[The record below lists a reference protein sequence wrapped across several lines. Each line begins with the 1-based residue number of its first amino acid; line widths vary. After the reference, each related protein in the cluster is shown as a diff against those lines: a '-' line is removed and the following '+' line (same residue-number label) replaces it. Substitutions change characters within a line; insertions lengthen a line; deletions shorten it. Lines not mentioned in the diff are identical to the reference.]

1 MRIKNK
7 TRFFSRIVIIIVV
20 IYLLGT
26 WAYKVSRDYPLIK
39 LEYGELNLENTVTGF
54 VLRNETL
61 VQSAIGGT
69 VKYYTADGERIKK
82 GYKIADI
89 AVTDKADPESLI
101 QDSEVTKES
110 LQVDLEA
117 LTKELNH
124 LRVELLDRIE
134 AKDYAKIP
142 DLKDELVLKLQK
154 KERLESGIQMNDI
167 KFSSFK
173 QSLLDSGQVKVGN
186 TLEVRSPYSGIV
198 SFQMDGY
205 EESLNV
211 KNLYDLDFTK
221 LLMSEIPSQTLI
233 YNQIKPGNYLYK
245 MVDNTVWYVVFLVD
259 KSDLQMYGL
268 KSTVGVTISGTT
280 LKGTI
285 MDTFEVGDKGAVFLK
300 IVNQTPDFYKLR
312 KVEMKVVREKFKGIK
327 IPIEAIVKKNGQ
339 NGVYSVDLE
348 RKLRFTPIKEIAY
361 DGQFAIV
368 YDNYFIIQDDKGE
381 SKRVKTV
388 KHDDEIIL
396 KASEFSEGESVY

>member
-7 TRFFSRIVIIIVV
+7 TRFFSRTVILLVV

-101 QDSEVTKES
+101 KDSEVTKES
-110 LQVDLEA
+110 LQVDLDV
-117 LTKELNH
+117 LTKELEG
-124 LRVELLDRIE
+124 LKVELLDRIE
-134 AKDYAKIP
+134 VKDYAKIP
-142 DLKDELVLKLQK
+142 DLKKELVLKLQK

-221 LLMSEIPSQTLI
+221 LLASDIPAQTLI
-233 YNQIKPGNYLYK
+233 YDQIKPGDYLYK
-245 MVDNTVWYVVFLVD
+245 MVDNTVWYVVFLVE
-259 KSDLQMYGL
+259 KADLQMYGL
-268 KSTVGVTISGTT
+268 KSSIGVTISGTT

-285 MDTFEVGDKGAVFLK
+285 MDTFEIGDKGAVFLK

-327 IPIEAIVKKNGQ
+327 IPISAIVKKSGQ

-368 YDNYFIIQDDKGE
+368 YDNYFVIQDEKGE

-396 KASEFSEGESVY
+396 EASEFSEGESVY

>member
-1 MRIKNK
+1 
-7 TRFFSRIVIIIVV
+7 
-20 IYLLGT
+20 LGT

>member
-7 TRFFSRIVIIIVV
+7 MRFFSRIVILLVV
-20 IYLLGT
+20 VYLLGT

-101 QDSEVTKES
+101 KNSEVTKES
-110 LQVDLEA
+110 LQVDLDA
-117 LTKELNH
+117 LMKELDG

-142 DLKDELVLKLQK
+142 HLKDELVLKLQK

-221 LLMSEIPSQTLI
+221 LLTSDIPAQTLI
-233 YNQIKPGNYLYK
+233 YDQIKPGDYLYK

-259 KSDLQMYGL
+259 KVDLQMYGL

-285 MDTFEVGDKGAVFLK
+285 MDTFEIGDKGAVFLK

-368 YDNYFIIQDDKGE
+368 YDNYFIIQDEKGE

-396 KASEFSEGESVY
+396 KASDFSEGESVY